1 MTISNCDFC
10 GKKAEVKR
18 THYGSGFGYVRLIC
32 IECQKELNAGII
44 DTKKKP
50 TSKGGKK

>member
-1 MTISNCDFC
+1 MKTIAVCDFC

-32 IECQKELNAGII
+32 ADCQKELNAEII
-44 DTKKKP
+44 SPKRLKI
-50 TSKGGKK
+50 KG

>member
-1 MTISNCDFC
+1 MKNIAICDFC

-32 IECQKELNAGII
+32 ADCQKEFEAEII
-44 DTKKKP
+44 VSEKKN
-50 TSKGGKK
+50 KK